1 MEKIF
6 VTKNEDIA
14 SVVEKV
20 LETGDE
26 SIVLV
31 IPRASRL
38 LGSLANFHLVKRE
51 ADSVGKKILIES
63 VDDQILALAKAS
75 GLEAVNPFLSGP
87 RRPVSDIVSRS
98 VVSDA
103 GRPAREPEGEGRP
116 QFASR
121 LRSKLRRNA
130 PTPSA
135 DGSHKELPAEAGIPV
150 EEMPGPEPLPAETGS
165 SRRPRLY
172 AGVRAWG
179 WKRLLKLA
187 VLGAV
192 VIAAVATAGIV
203 LPRADITVTRK
214 KQSWS
219 LEETITAATRVAA
232 VSPAALQVPAQL
244 FLENRNVRLSFPASG
259 RKTVER
265 KAAGT
270 ATVYNAYSSEKQS
283 LVASTRLLTP
293 EGKIF
298 RLVKGITV
306 PGARVEEGKI
316 ISSSIDVEV
325 IADKPGADYN
335 IGPVS
340 RFTIPG
346 FQGSP
351 KYQGFYAESKAP
363 MTGGFIGEV
372 ALPSPEDLVK
382 GREEITRTLKDMLSG
397 FLRSQLPK
405 EFMAPEGGTRF
416 RIVKETVIDD
426 TDEEGKFSIF
436 AEAEMKMLAFRE
448 SDVKALA
455 VALARKEEGEE
466 TEPVE
471 FTLSFGAVSA
481 DFDAG
486 RLQIPTTYQGVFAEH
501 IDPGLFRERAA
512 GKSEAD
518 LRTLIATLPG
528 FESAKISLWP
538 FWVRRVPSNVERV
551 DVKIE

>member
-1 MEKIF
+1 MNKIF

-31 IPRASRL
+31 IPKASRL

-63 VDDQILALAKAS
+63 VDEQILALAKAS

-87 RRPVSDIVSRS
+87 RRPVSDIVSRGAA
-98 VVSDA
+98 SDA
-103 GRPAREPEGEGRP
+103 VRLEREPAAERP
-116 QFASR
+116 QYASR
-121 LRSKLRRNA
+121 LRAKMRIRRE
-130 PTPSA
+130 
-135 DGSHKELPAEAGIPV
+135 ELPEEEGIAV
-150 EEMPGPEPLPAETGS
+150 EEAPEPGPLPVGTGS
-165 SRRPRLY
+165 PRRFLPSHGARTW
-172 AGVRAWG
+172 GRKRA
-179 WKRLLKLA
+179 LKLA
-187 VLGAV
+187 VAGIV
-192 VIAAVATAGIV
+192 IIAAVAAAGIV
-203 LPRADITVTRK
+203 LPRAEITITRK
-214 KQSWS
+214 KQPWS
-219 LEETITAATRVAA
+219 LEKTLTAATRAA
-232 VSPAALQVPAQL
+232 EVSPAALQVPAQL
-244 FLENRNVRLSFPASG
+244 FLEKRNVRLSFPASG

-270 ATVYNAYSSEKQS
+270 ATVVNAYSSEKQS

-372 ALPSPEDLVK
+372 ALPSSEDLAK

-397 FLRSQLPK
+397 FLRSQLP
-405 EFMAPEGGTRF
+405 EGFTAPEGGTQF
-416 RIVKETVIDD
+416 RIVKETVIDE
-426 TDEEGKFSIF
+426 TDAEGKFSIF

-448 SDVKALA
+448 SDVRTLA
-455 VALARKEEGEE
+455 VALARKEAGEE

-486 RLQIPTTYQGVFAEH
+486 RLQIPTTYQGVFADH

-518 LRTLIATLPG
+518 LRTLVATLPG

-538 FWVRRVPSNVERV
+538 FWVRRVPSNVERINV
-551 DVKIE
+551 TIE